1 MEYRSLLGL
10 LATNGK
16 LIVLGVSFKEQ
27 VISPAQ
33 LLLGQKSIVGSTGG
47 STGLALDLLRFCAVH
62 GIRPVVETF
71 PFARCNEAVQRVLS
85 NTVRFRAVLLHPAA
99 NGDAEANATMQQP
112 QQQQHQTG
120 PRSPQQHPQHQH
132 PHAHS
137 PQQHRPPMQSHSSFQ
152 QHPSDFQQQ

>member
-1 MEYRSLLGL
+1 MLGL

-99 NGDAEANATMQQP
+99 NGDAETSATTHTQQP
-112 QQQQHQTG
+112 PPQQHQAG

-137 PQQHRPPMQSHSSFQ
+137 PQQHRPPPQSHAFQ
-152 QHPSDFQQQ
+152 QHPSHFQQQ